1 MTAAPGRG
9 QRPIRIGN
17 CSGFYGDRA
26 SAMADMARA
35 GGIDVLTGDYL
46 AEVTMLIL
54 GKARAKDPTKGYA
67 ATFLQHLDA
76 ALEHLVANRI
86 RLVVNAGGLN
96 PGGLAAATR
105 DLIARRGHELRVSH
119 VDGDDVFGRLD
130 ALQQAGHALAHLTS
144 GEPLTSWPHQ
154 PLTANA
160 YLGGFGIARALDNGA
175 DIVITGRVAD
185 ASLVVGAAA
194 WWWSWTPHDYDA
206 LAGAVCAG
214 HVIECGA
221 QATGGNFSGFRSI
234 ADLTEPG
241 FPIAEIAAD
250 GSSVITKN
258 PGTGGAVT
266 TDTVTAQ
273 LLYEIGEPAYLNP
286 DVITHLDT
294 ATLSD
299 LGDDRVEIH
308 GVRGSPPPPTTKV
321 AITGIGGWENSVVLA
336 LTGTDL
342 DAKAALVERSV
353 RRYAESVDGIDA
365 VALDRI
371 GRAQHD
377 PDTQD
382 AATELLRI
390 AVQGTEQAAGRAFSS
405 RMVELA
411 LSSYPGLYALGPPQP
426 GSAFGVYWPALLDQS
441 MLDHTVHHHDG
452 TTEIDRPATA
462 PDAAGAVDAAD
473 AAAGAGGA
481 DTVDRRARRRLAG
494 RARACP
500 LRRQGRRRQP
510 RCLGPRP
517 RTRGSGSSRPSPSTS
532 SDACFPKHAQL
543 RDHALRAPQPRR
555 RQLRDPR
562 TARDRRHLDAAAR
575 RAGQGARRMAARP
588 HHQGAPPP
596 RRRVVRRRDCG
607 PKHDRRVEVR
617 SASAVGSRGA
627 AMCRRRRGG
636 DDSRAAVTAS
646 LRRVEARCHPCPQ
659 EPEPARLSA
668 SIRASWASST
678 AYSASSTA
686 Q

>member
-1 MTAAPGRG
+1 
-9 QRPIRIGN
+9 
-17 CSGFYGDRA
+17 
-26 SAMADMARA
+26 MADMARA

-54 GKARAKDPTKGYA
+54 GKARAKNPTKGYA

-76 ALEHLVANRI
+76 AIEHLVAN
-86 RLVVNAGGLN
+86 AS
-96 PGGLAAATR
+96 
-105 DLIARRGHELRVSH
+105 ARRQRRRAQPGRAGRRKPPPDRPPRPRTARLH
-119 VDGDDVFGRLD
+119 VDGDDIFGRLD
-130 ALQQAGHALAHLTS
+130 ALQQAGHSLAHLTS

-185 ASLVVGAAA
+185 ASVVVGAAA

-273 LLYEIGEPAYLNP
+273 LLYEIGEPAYLNS

-353 RRYAESVDGIDA
+353 RRYADSVDGIDA

-377 PDTQD
+377 PDSQD

-441 MLDHTVHHHDG
+441 MLEHTVHHHDG
-452 TTEIDRPATA
+452 TTEIVVPATA
-462 PDAAGAVDAAD
+462 PDAES
-473 AAAGAGGA
+473 AAAPPAEP
-481 DTVDRRARRRLAG
+481 
-494 RARACP
+494 CP
-500 LRRQGRRRQP
+500 
-510 RCLGPRP
+510 
-517 RTRGSGSSRPSPSTS
+517 
-532 SDACFPKHAQL
+532 
-543 RDHALRAPQPRR
+543 AP
-555 RQLRDPR
+555 
-562 TARDRRHLDAAAR
+562 
-575 RAGQGARRMAARP
+575 
-588 HHQGAPPP
+588 
-596 RRRVVRRRDCG
+596 
-607 PKHDRRVEVR
+607 
-617 SASAVGSRGA
+617 SASAPSSDELVVVSLGELVHARSGDK
-627 AMCRRRRGG
+627 GG
-636 DDSRAAVTAS
+636 DANLGVWVRDRAAWDWLTSTLTVDE
-646 LRRVEARCHPCPQ
+646 LRRLLPETRQLAISRYELPNLGAVNFVLRGLLGTGATSTLRLDSQAKALGEWLRSRSIKVPRALVEAATGR
-659 EPEPARLSA
+659 SV
-668 SIRASWASST
+668 
-678 AYSASSTA
+678 
-686 Q
+686 